1 MLRPLNKSLPFLIL
15 AKPPDS
21 FMLLTPWTSCLT
33 LSPAEIIVP
42 TPQGCWGSLKPV
54 GKVLGIVKALQRVA
68 VPCGLLAGF
77 SGAEREQLLPAVS
90 KGGLQ
95 RLIPGLPEACRG
107 LVPFLFLQ
115 APGTFKNEEIP
126 QQDYP
131 NGGRFETLKLN
142 KPMTLTH
149 MKRSQ
154 TSLSSC

>member
-42 TPQGCWGSLKPV
+42 TPQGCWRSLKPV

-95 RLIPGLPEACRG
+95 RLIPRPPRG
-107 LVPFLFLQ
+107 LSGPGPFPIL
-115 APGTFKNEEIP
+115 AGSWHFKNEEIP

-154 TSLSSC
+154 TS